1 MKLLPRPPSKALGN
15 EELAAGA
22 LIMEVA
28 ADDAEVVAA
37 PPFGPMIEDRPVA
50 VDATAVAGDE
60 NLGRWGAV
68 LIEPS
73 AVVEAC
79 AADWDDW
86 KRSPPPSR
94 RIISNWRGE
103 DRSKRIS
110 SLRTH
115 FPRAFLPRNASA
127 FAQNIDITRKRTIQ
141 PWFRDF
147 SGVQRLLHL
156 RRPGRGLG
164 PCPPTFVSCR
174 VPVGRESR
182 SKASGER
189 YVIPRTLLSVSIS
202 SIIFTLKVFLCQA
215 WPVRAFQLLAHC
227 DLKETH

>member
-37 PPFGPMIEDRPVA
+37 PPFGPMIEDRP
-50 VDATAVAGDE
+50 VAGDE

-189 YVIPRTLLSVSIS
+189 YVIHRTLLSVSIS